1 MKLIRSVATISFFT
15 AGSRIFGFI
24 REIIMASYL
33 GASIK
38 SDALVVAIK
47 LPSILRRIFAEGAF
61 NTTFIPMFSR
71 LLSGSSAKEAKTFA
85 EEVLSILV
93 FSLAFIVLFIE
104 IFIPYLMPIFAPGFK
119 ETPER
124 LYLAIEY
131 TRLTF
136 PFIFFISLTAL
147 YSGILNSFERFVAV
161 AVSPM
166 MGNIAIIATVFAM
179 VALNLQAGYAFAM
192 GVCACGVIQLLWVM
206 VPAHQNCVRLR
217 LRWPTI
223 SPNVKKF
230 LLLAGPAAAGSGIVQ
245 INILLDTVMASK
257 LPAGG
262 VSFIHYADRL
272 NQLPLS
278 MLGTA
283 MGTAL
288 LPLMSKKAR
297 AGDRQGL
304 IDTQNLALEYA
315 LLFVVPAA
323 IGLFLLAQPL
333 MSVLFERGDF
343 GARESTGS
351 AEALMGLALGLPAY
365 IMIKIFSSNFFSRQD
380 TKTPVKYAICSVVIN
395 FTLNVLL
402 IDSLQ
407 HVGLTLATAIAAWV
421 NAAMLLVTL
430 IKEKNFELSPRMK
443 VFLPRLLATSAL
455 SIGFIVLI
463 KAPILSWIS
472 EAFTQKALCLTLLM
486 GGSIGSF
493 IVLARLTGALD
504 MKDLKLQLKAV

>member
-1 MKLIRSVATISFFT
+1 MKLIRSVATISAYT

-24 REIIMASYL
+24 REIIMANYL

-61 NTTFIPMFSR
+61 NTTFIPMFAR
-71 LLSGSSAKEAKTFA
+71 LLSGKEAHQAKSFA
-85 EEVLSILV
+85 EEILSILV
-93 FSLAFIVLFIE
+93 FSLIGIVVLVE

-119 ETPER
+119 DTPER
-124 LYLAIEY
+124 LALAIEY

-147 YSGILNSFERFVAV
+147 YSGILNSYERFAAV
-161 AVSPM
+161 AMSPM
-166 MGNIAIIATVFAM
+166 IGNIAIIGTVFAC
-179 VALNLQAGYAFAM
+179 VSFQLQAGYAFAL
-192 GVCACGVIQLLWVM
+192 GVCACGLVQLLWVL
-206 VPAHQNCVRLR
+206 VPSHRSCMRLR
-217 LRWPTI
+217 LRMPKL

-230 LLLAGPAAAGSGIVQ
+230 LLLVGPAAAGSGIVQ

-257 LPAGG
+257 LPTGG

-283 MGTAL
+283 VGTAL

-304 IDTQNLALEYA
+304 IDSQNLALEYA

-323 IGLFLLAQPL
+323 LGLILLAHPL
-333 MSVLFERGDF
+333 MTVLFERGGF
-343 GARESTGS
+343 GERESIGS

-365 IMIKIFSSNFFSRQD
+365 IMIKIFSSNFFSRQN
-380 TKTPVKYAICSVVIN
+380 TKTPVKYAIYSVIIN

-402 IDSLQ
+402 INKLQ
-407 HVGLTLATAIAAWV
+407 HVGLTLATAIAAWI
-421 NAAMLLVTL
+421 NAALLLITL
-430 IKEKNFELSPRMK
+430 RKEAYFELSVRMK
-443 VFLPRLLATSAL
+443 SFLPRLLLASA
-455 SIGFIVLI
+455 GTVAFIMLLKPFMMSFSPTVFM
-463 KAPILSWIS
+463 
-472 EAFTQKALCLTLLM
+472 EKALCLLVLI
-486 GGSIGSF
+486 GASVGSF
-493 IVLARLTGALD
+493 IIIARLTGALD
-504 MKDLKLQLKAV
+504 LKDLKLQMQAV